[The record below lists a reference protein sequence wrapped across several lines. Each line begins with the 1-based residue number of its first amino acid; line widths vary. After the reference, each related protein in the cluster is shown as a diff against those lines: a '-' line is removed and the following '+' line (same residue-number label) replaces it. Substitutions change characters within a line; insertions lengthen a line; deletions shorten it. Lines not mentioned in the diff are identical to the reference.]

1 MFFIL
6 THVQT
11 LTQVLTWLKQVHFV
25 LHQQNF
31 PFEVNFCDFFFKFV
45 QYTGLLK

>member
-1 MFFIL
+1 MFVVL

-11 LTQVLTWLKQVHFV
+11 LAQVLTWLKQVHFV

-31 PFEVNFCDFFFKFV
+31 RFEVNFYDFFFNSCNKFS
-45 QYTGLLK
+45 L